1 MLKYKADLK
10 TLLWMTITTSLFA
23 YLWINW
29 SEWITTSLFAHLWT
43 NWSEWDSNILVFTGL
58 YIGLL
63 LMSISVSVIAHN
75 TMHVSMFKF
84 EPLNRLME
92 YWIIMFYGTP
102 VFGWIPTHNRNH
114 HRHNNKEPDYTKTY
128 RYSEKNR
135 LWVLLTYPFVSNYY
149 QSLALKAFLK
159 ERFKKNR
166 REFWY
171 YISQIILVLTWGGTF
186 LYLNP
191 IAAIVL
197 VIIPHNVSLYTV
209 VVFNFIQHVHADE
222 ESEYNHSRNI
232 TGTGLFSL
240 NWFLFNNGFHT
251 VHHMNA
257 NLHWSLTEE
266 AHNKIAH
273 KIDPVLNEKY
283 FFGYIFKAYFIAPFN
298 KRFRTK
304 SMRLARKAKEAE
316 LEQIKQEQQ
325 ITATTH

>member
-29 SEWITTSLFAHLWT
+29 KTWEGSKLAFA
-43 NWSEWDSNILVFTGL
+43 GL
-58 YIGLL
+58 YVLFL
-63 LMSISVSVIAHN
+63 FMSVSVSVIAHN
-75 TMHVSMFKF
+75 IMHESVFKF

-92 YWIIMFYGTP
+92 YWVIMFYGTP

-128 RYSEKNR
+128 RYTEKNS
-135 LWVLLTYPFVSNYY
+135 LWVLLTYPFVSNYF
-149 QSLALKAFLK
+149 QSLALKDFLK

-171 YISQIILVLTWGGTF
+171 YISQIVLVLVWGGTF
-186 LYLNP
+186 LVLNP
-191 IAAIVL
+191 VAALVL
-197 VIIPHNVSLYTV
+197 VIIPHNVSLYSV
-209 VVFNFIQHVHADE
+209 VVFNFVQHVHADE

-232 TGTGLFSL
+232 TASHFLSL
-240 NWFLFNNGFHT
+240 NWLLFNNGFHT

-257 NLHWSLTEE
+257 NMHWSLTQE
-266 AHNKIAH
+266 AHEKIAH
-273 KIDPVLNEKY
+273 KIDPSLNEPY
-283 FFGYIFKAYFIAPFN
+283 FWGYIIKAYFIAPFN

-304 SMRLARKAKEAE
+304 SMRLARKAREAE
-316 LEQIKQEQQ
+316 QANAQQQEQV
-325 ITATTH
+325 AAPMH